1 MNKYKNGGINMQL
14 RKMCAPPTTN
24 KIVFSHEYAEKEGP
38 FARGKEGANG

>member
-1 MNKYKNGGINMQL
+1 MQL
-14 RKMCAPPTTN
+14 RKMCAPPTN

>member
-1 MNKYKNGGINMQL
+1 MQL
-14 RKMCAPPTTN
+14 RKMCAPTN

>member
-1 MNKYKNGGINMQL
+1 MQL
-14 RKMCAPPTTN
+14 RKMCASPPPTN

>member
-1 MNKYKNGGINMQL
+1 MQL
-14 RKMCAPPTTN
+14 RKMCAPPPQTN

>member
-1 MNKYKNGGINMQL
+1 MQL
-14 RKMCAPPTTN
+14 RQRCGRARGWVDN